1 MRIYTFR
8 SISQMVI
15 RRCGYKFV
23 YKLCLLF
30 MQVDLGGAL
39 VLRIPNLLPVR
50 RRYQILGVLGYYDRE
65 RLYTHGRRRNFSRGT
80 KKSFREGDYKKR
92 PREGGLF
99 SKLRVWVG
107 KGLKEIFFLRHCH
120 FWAFFFKKRNFFKNL
135 AVFFFMGQGG
145 ESPVKMSFFALLGG
159 WSIFASGRGTRF

>member
-1 MRIYTFR
+1 
-8 SISQMVI
+8 MVI

-65 RLYTHGRRRNFSRGT
+65 RLYTHGRRRNFSRGA
-80 KKSFREGDYKKR
+80 KKYFREGDYKKR

-107 KGLKEIFFLRHCH
+107 TGLKEKNSCATAIFEQ
-120 FWAFFFKKRNFFKNL
+120 FFFKK
-135 AVFFFMGQGG
+135 
-145 ESPVKMSFFALLGG
+145 
-159 WSIFASGRGTRF
+159 

>member
-65 RLYTHGRRRNFSRGT
+65 RLYTHGRRRNFSRGA

-107 KGLKEIFFLRHCH
+107 RGLKEKNSCATAIFEQ
-120 FWAFFFKKRNFFKNL
+120 FFFKK
-135 AVFFFMGQGG
+135 
-145 ESPVKMSFFALLGG
+145 
-159 WSIFASGRGTRF
+159 